1 MTSKIATSKIER
13 QRSHFNAIAE
23 RYEAGRQEAN
33 HRRIKQLIWQAASRY
48 LAPLAGRRVA
58 MLEAMCGYAE
68 GREIAADHLGLDC
81 DYHGF
86 DYSDVIVAEMT
97 RRLGDGRVWQA
108 DATSY
113 APELEAYDFMLLIG
127 GLHHVPD
134 NAGPVVR
141 RLAQGLKPG
150 GFFVNFEPTSGNP
163 LFRAVREAIYRR
175 NPIFD
180 EATERAFVVD
190 ELKGFFTDAGLEE
203 VKVFFPGLIAYTLYY
218 NPYAFPLLNRGG
230 AKWVDFCF
238 ALDRMVMHSW
248 LGRVLSFATVSIWR
262 KRG

>member
-1 MTSKIATSKIER
+1 MTAASKIER

-23 RYEAGRQEAN
+23 RYEAGRQEVN
-33 HRRIKQLIWQAASRY
+33 HRRIKALIWQAARPF
-48 LAPLAGRRVA
+48 LAPLAGRRLA

-68 GREIAADHLGLDC
+68 GCEIAGEHLGLDC
-81 DYHGF
+81 EYHGF

-97 RRLGDGRVWQA
+97 RRLGEGKVWQA

-113 APELEAYDFMLLIG
+113 VPPAEAYDFMLLIG

-134 NAGPVVR
+134 HAGAVVR
-141 RLAQGLKPG
+141 QLAQGLKPG
-150 GFFVNFEPTSGNP
+150 GFFVNFEPTSGNR
-163 LFRAVREAIYRR
+163 LFKAVREAIYRR

-180 EATERAFVVD
+180 EATERAFAVG
-190 ELKGFFTDAGLEE
+190 ELKGFFAEAGLEE
-203 VKVFFPGLIAYTLYY
+203 VKTFFPGLIAYTLYY

-230 AKWVDFCF
+230 EKWVDFCF
-238 ALDRMVMHSW
+238 AIDRLVMHSW

-262 KRG
+262 KRD